1 MGQDPPYVP
10 ERNICVSAPIRFLA
24 LVLTGWVGIRA
35 FTLGEIPGFT
45 VSYAKE
51 RPATRLPP
59 IVATQFPALP
69 PAQPLLPQRWAGQ
82 MPASDPAYATFAV
95 PPAYYYPVYPSP
107 AASRPQPIPTRAAWT
122 LPSSTA
128 AGLAFGASSP
138 TLGDWQISGLPALPQ
153 AQSRPIPVFPA
164 QPLVQ
169 QRLDRLQMTT
179 WALLRGAPEPGALA
193 SGGTLGGSQAGVRLT
208 YNFNRWLAASL
219 RTTSPVGGSR
229 GAEVAG
235 GVRITPFRSIPIAI
249 TAERRQSI
257 SRDGGGR
264 SAFALFAEGGLY
276 RQPMPLDFSLDAY
289 FQAGVVGLNSRDLF
303 ADGAMAFTRP
313 VWGRVSA
320 GFGLW
325 GGYQPGV
332 YRVDAGPRVSVRL
345 RDNIYAHIDW
355 RQRLAGRAAP
365 ASGPALTVAADF

>member
-1 MGQDPPYVP
+1 
-10 ERNICVSAPIRFLA
+10 VSAPIRFLA
-24 LVLTGWVGIRA
+24 LVLAGWAGIRA
-35 FTLGEIPGFT
+35 VTLGALPGFT

-51 RPATRLPP
+51 RPASTLPA
-59 IVATQFPALP
+59 IATTQFPPLPPVALP
-69 PAQPLLPQRWAGQ
+69 AQQWAQQPVPGYAAYRVIPVPAGYY
-82 MPASDPAYATFAV
+82 PAYPYRPYPYALAPQSEPQAI
-95 PPAYYYPVYPSP
+95 PPRP
-107 AASRPQPIPTRAAWT
+107 AWN
-122 LPSSTA
+122 LPSSA
-128 AGLAFGASSP
+128 ATGLAFSPSSAA
-138 TLGDWQISGLPALPQ
+138 LGDWQISSLPAFPR

-164 QPLVQ
+164 QPIIEP
-169 QRLDRLQMTT
+169 RLDRLQLTT

-193 SGGTLGGSQAGVRLT
+193 TGGTLGGSQAGVRLS
-208 YNFNRWLAASL
+208 YNFSRWLAASF
-219 RTTSPVGGSR
+219 RATSPVGGSR

-235 GVRITPFRSIPIAI
+235 GVRVMPFRPIPIAI

-276 RQPMPLDFSLDAY
+276 HQPMPLEFSLDAY

-303 ADGAMAFTRP
+303 ADGALAFTRP

-320 GFGLW
+320 GVGLW

-332 YRVDAGPRVSVRL
+332 YRVDAGPRISVRL

-355 RQRLAGRAAP
+355 RQRLAGRAEP
-365 ASGPALTVAADF
+365 SSGPALTVAADF